1 LGVNGVL
8 NGRLPGGSR
17 GRRALTAAVTGC
29 LLLIA
34 VGGLSCTN
42 AAKQVSAPGTTAGAS
57 TPARGAKATPAPVD
71 RLSGLCFSP
80 YTQGTPASDA
90 PPGTADRLLG
100 IVAPYTD
107 SIRTFGS
114 TGTAAVVASA
124 AKAMKLKVALGAD
137 IESDPTRNDVEVAGL
152 IGQARAGKVDLAV
165 IGEESLYFNFVDEQK
180 LIDYINRVKAT
191 GVPTTTS
198 ETWGELINHPRVV
211 AACDLL
217 VANMFPYWENVGIA
231 GSIKYL
237 ESSYKKTKAAA
248 GNKEVIIETGWPS
261 GGARHGAAVAS
272 PENAAYYLRA
282 FTAWARAHKV
292 RYFYFEAFD
301 EPWKAAHE
309 GEVGAHWG
317 IWDTNGQLKPGMAA
331 AFPPR

>member
-1 LGVNGVL
+1 M
-8 NGRLPGGSR
+8 
-17 GRRALTAAVTGC
+17 TGC

-34 VGGLSCTN
+34 IGGLSCTN
-42 AAKQVSAPGTTAGAS
+42 AAKQVSAPGITAGAS
-57 TPARGAKATPAPVD
+57 TPATGAKSSTTPVD

-80 YTQGTPASDA
+80 YTQGTPASDV
-90 PPGTADRLLG
+90 PPDTADHLLG

-114 TGTAAVVASA
+114 PGTAADVASA
-124 AKAMKLKVALGAD
+124 AKALGLKVALGAD
-137 IESDPTRNDVEVAGL
+137 IESDPARNDVEVAGL
-152 IGQARAGKVDLAV
+152 ISQARAGKVDLAV

-180 LIDYINRVKAT
+180 LIDYINRVKAA
-191 GVPTTTS
+191 GVTTTTS

-261 GGARHGAAVAS
+261 AGAQHGEAVAS

-331 AFPPR
+331 AFSKR